1 MNGSEDKKLF
11 ISLDDDID
19 ILMLR
24 NEYDKVCKIMKKLT
38 LISFFYVWNDK
49 DYGLLFGRKQR
60 FYWDS
65 LLLFERS

>member
-24 NEYDKVCKIMKKLT
+24 NEYAKVCKIMKKLT

-60 FYWDS
+60 FY
-65 LLLFERS
+65 

>member
-1 MNGSEDKKLF
+1 LNGSEDKKLF

-60 FYWDS
+60 FY
-65 LLLFERS
+65 

>member
-49 DYGLLFGRKQR
+49 DYGLLFGREQR
-60 FYWDS
+60 FY
-65 LLLFERS
+65 

>member
-38 LISFFYVWNDK
+38 LISFFLCV
-49 DYGLLFGRKQR
+49 
-60 FYWDS
+60 
-65 LLLFERS
+65 ER